1 MTMPTTSNS
10 DRRTARRITLAGIAA
25 SLVFTAFAMPSRTM
39 AQAVSRDASI
49 IAADVGSRVEAF
61 LYEANST
68 SRLTFKG
75 SSLAPRASGTAT
87 VRAAATGTEID
98 AEFKGLPEPQTLG
111 PYTVYALWAIT
122 PEGRANLVGAL
133 ERRSSGNG
141 KLEATSPL
149 TGYALIVTA
158 EPHFLVSI
166 PSTRVV
172 LENVAKEFKGRTQAV
187 TTLADRADYSTL
199 TAQRPEKRKPL
210 IVDQARYAVAIAQ
223 AAGAETLSPDA
234 YRTASD
240 ALVAAESAWKSRK
253 SSERRRAPEL
263 GRLAVQAGAD
273 ARASALRRGEE
284 VKRAEA
290 EQAALRAAEA
300 TRLEAANAAAQ
311 AQLASA
317 ANQRA
322 GSAEQR
328 AAEMRADLLKRMN
341 AVLPTRDTAR
351 GLVVEIEGVQFATGK
366 AILSSA
372 ARESL
377 ARLAGAMSA
386 FPDLDIKVEGH
397 TDSTGSEATN
407 RQLSLQRALSVRDYL
422 VSQSVPAS
430 IINADGLAS
439 AMPVGDNA
447 TAEGRA
453 RNRRV
458 EIIVSGEGITPRR

>member
-1 MTMPTTSNS
+1 MKSTKNSICTAPRRFALAWLATPLLIIAVTSPP
-10 DRRTARRITLAGIAA
+10 AA
-25 SLVFTAFAMPSRTM
+25 M

-49 IAADVGSRVEAF
+49 IAPDVGSRVEAF

-75 SSLAPRASGTAT
+75 TSLAPRASGTAK
-87 VRAAATGTEID
+87 VRAESTGTQID
-98 AEFKGLPEPQTLG
+98 ADFKGLPEPQTLG

-122 PEGRANLVGAL
+122 PEGRANLIGAID
-133 ERRSSGNG
+133 RRSSGSG

-172 LENVAKEFKGRTQAV
+172 LENVAKEFKGRTQPV
-187 TTLADRADYSTL
+187 TTLADRADYTSL
-199 TAQRPEKRKPL
+199 PSQRPEKRKPL

-223 AAGAETLSPDA
+223 SAGADTLAPEA
-234 YRTASD
+234 FRTASD
-240 ALVAAESAWKSRK
+240 ALAAAESAWKSRK

-263 GRLAVQAGAD
+263 GRVALQAGAD

-311 AQLASA
+311 AQAASA

-341 AVLPTRDTAR
+341 AVLPTRDTSR

-366 AILSSA
+366 ATLSSA

-407 RQLSLQRALSVRDYL
+407 RQLSLARALSVRDYL
-422 VSQSVPAS
+422 VGQSVPAS

-439 AMPVGDNA
+439 TMPVGDNA
-447 TAEGRA
+447 TSEGRA